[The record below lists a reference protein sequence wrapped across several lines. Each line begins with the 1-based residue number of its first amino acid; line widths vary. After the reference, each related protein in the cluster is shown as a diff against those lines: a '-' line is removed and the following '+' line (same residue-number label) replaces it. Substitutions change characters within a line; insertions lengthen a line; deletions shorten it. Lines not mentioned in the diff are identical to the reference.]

1 MEKEI
6 WKDIPEYEGLY
17 QASNLGKVRS
27 VDRGVNRKG
36 RELKFSK
43 DSSGYFNCNLHKKGK
58 QKTYRVHK
66 IIAITFL
73 GHKPCGYIKVIDH
86 IDNNKENNR
95 ADNLQIITHRENA
108 SKDKKNGTSKY
119 TGVHWSAVAAKWYSQ
134 IRIKGK
140 VKYLGLFRSEEEAH
154 FAYQKELNKIKN

>member
-27 VDRGVNRKG
+27 VDRGLNRKG
-36 RELKFSK
+36 RELKFGTNK
-43 DSSGYFNCNLHKKGK
+43 GGYFICNLCEDGNA
-58 QKTYRVHK
+58 KTYQVHQ

-73 GHKPCGYIKVIDH
+73 EHKRCGMKEVVDH

-95 ADNLQIITHRENA
+95 VDNLQIISNRENV
-108 SKDKKNGTSKY
+108 SKDRKNGSSKY
-119 TGVHWSAVAAKWYSQ
+119 IGVCWQPNANKWQSQ
-134 IRIKGK
+134 IKINGK
-140 VKYLGLFRSEEEAH
+140 QKYLGLFHSEEEAH
-154 FAYQKELNKIKN
+154 FAYQKELNKLK